1 MGGDEVGEAGGGPG
15 HAGPLQPC
23 QEVPLQRCY
32 DNNSGGKKMDFSVS
46 CAVTIGLSN

>member
-1 MGGDEVGEAGGGPG
+1 MGGDEVGEACGGPG

-32 DNNSGGKKMDFSVS
+32 DNNSEGKKDGFFS
-46 CAVTIGLSN
+46 